1 MSPEERAAALRERV
15 MEAVFHDGREL
26 DEIDALIATAIR
38 EAEDAAYERAAAH
51 IMAGVAQD
59 GKGSIS
65 VGDELLRHG
74 AHWSAQRVLNLKS
87 QEP

>member
-1 MSPEERAAALRERV
+1 MSPEQRAKAICARITMLPDWRDRET
-15 MEAVFHDGREL
+15 
-26 DEIDALIATAIR
+26 LIATAIR

-74 AHWSAQRVLNLKS
+74 AHWSAQRVLTLKS